1 MVFINLSKKEM
12 DWLITVVDKAM
23 LSDNYYF
30 TCGHCLEQTN
40 LCKSKFCENIKRQ
53 LLIHRDNKIDV
64 LS

>member
-1 MVFINLSKKEM
+1 
-12 DWLITVVDKAM
+12 M

-64 LS
+64 LSDKKENN